1 MVMPPLVESVPVIVR
16 PPEPLV
22 PRPAQ
27 SSVSPPV
34 TVSVPA
40 VIRTAPEVTDEP
52 RDTVPPVMPT
62 VPKFGVPVAFQV
74 TPAPPVKMIPLVA
87 AVTPVL
93 LFVIPPAPIWMPPP
107 VETVSVAPA
116 TRRAP
121 AFEPDDPSIR
131 PADTMLP
138 LLAVLSVPVWSVIEA
153 AWSVFVPA
161 PSATVFPAPGL
172 TVTAP
177 YALPATP
184 DQWEVPAKAPNV
196 SEPAPDD

>member
-1 MVMPPLVESVPVIVR
+1 MLMPPLVERVPVIVK

-22 PRPAQ
+22 VRPAQ
-27 SSVSPPV
+27 LSVSLPV

-40 VIRTAPEVTDEP
+40 V
-52 RDTVPPVMPT
+52 
-62 VPKFGVPVAFQV
+62 
-74 TPAPPVKMIPLVA
+74 
-87 AVTPVL
+87 TPVL
-93 LFVIPPAPIWMPPP
+93 LFVTPPAPVWMPPP

-121 AFEPDDPSIR
+121 TFAPDDPSMR

-138 LLAVLSVPVWSVIEA
+138 LPAVLSVPVWSVIEA
-153 AWSVFVPA
+153 AWSVPVPT
-161 PSATVFPAPGL
+161 PSATVLPAPGL

-184 DQWEVPAKAPNV
+184 DQWEVPAKAANV
-196 SEPAPDD
+196 SEPAPDDE